1 MRKAK
6 FFAAALLAMSSL
18 GAFAQHQ
25 FTVQANKPGAE
36 IQPTMYG
43 IFFEDINFGA
53 DGGLYAEM
61 VENRSFEFPQRL
73 MGWNTFG
80 NVTLSDV
87 KPAFDRNP
95 HYVTL
100 ESAGARE
107 KQTGLENRGFFG
119 MGLKKDMKYD
129 FTVYGRLHLID
140 GKQGKI
146 RVELVNSKNDVIAKQ
161 VINITNNKWQKLTAT
176 LTSPQTDAKGLMRV
190 YLEKGSESVDLDHIS
205 LFPEDNWNGLRA
217 DLVQDLADLKPGI
230 FRFPG
235 GCIVEGTDLDTRYE
249 WKNSVGAPENRPL
262 NENRWRDTFPHR
274 LFPNYYQSLGL
285 GFYEYFLLSEKI
297 GAEPLPILSVGLAC
311 QYQNDDKDPNAHV
324 AVKDL
329 QSYIDDALDLIE
341 FANGPVTS
349 KWGKLRA
356 DMGHPAP
363 FNLKQIGIGN
373 EQWGPMYPER
383 LQKFME
389 QIHAKYPK
397 IKICGSSGPS
407 ADGKDFDYGW
417 EQMRKL
423 GVDMVDE
430 HYYKSPEWFRSNASR
445 YDKYD
450 RKGPK
455 VFAGEYAAHAEND
468 PNSWE
473 AALSEAAFMTGLE
486 RNADVVYQATYA
498 PLFAHVEGWQW
509 RPDLIWFD
517 NLSSVRSANYYVQQ
531 LYGEKEWFR
540 SNASRYDKYD
550 RKGPKVFAGEYAA
563 HAENDPNSWEAAL
576 SEAAFM
582 TGLERNADVVYQ
594 ATYAPLF
601 AHVEG
606 WQWRPDLIWFDN
618 LSSVR
623 SANYYVQQLYGENK
637 GTNVLKLTENGKAVA
652 GENGLYATACFDKA
666 TKSYIVKIA
675 NTSNEAKEINVTFN
689 GIKKLNPGKVTVLHA
704 DDIQAEN
711 KIDNKNVVV
720 PVVSDAQVQGN
731 VLNVKMR
738 RERSLC
744 YRLLRQGYQELHRED
759 CQYL

>member
-1 MRKAK
+1 MRKTNI
-6 FFAAALLAMSSL
+6 FAALMLAAMTSL
-18 GAFAQHQ
+18 GASAQHQ
-25 FTVQANKPGAE
+25 FAVQANKPGVE

-80 NVTLSDV
+80 NVTVSDV

-100 ESAGARE
+100 EASGARE

-129 FTVYGRLHLID
+129 FTVYARLHLLN
-140 GKQGKI
+140 GKQTKI
-146 RVELVNSKNDVIAKQ
+146 RVELVNSNNNVIAKQ
-161 VINITNNKWQKLTAT
+161 SITITNNKWQKYTTT

-190 YLEKGSESVDLDHIS
+190 YLESGESVDLDHIS
-205 LFPEDNWNGLRA
+205 LFPQDNWNGLRA
-217 DLVQDLADLKPGI
+217 DLVQDLSDLHPGV

-235 GCIVEGTDLDTRYE
+235 GCIVEGTDLETRYE

-262 NENRWRDTFPHR
+262 NENRWNYTFPHR
-274 LFPNYYQSLGL
+274 LYPNYYQTYGL

-297 GAEPLPILSVGLAC
+297 GADPLPILSVGLSC
-311 QYQNDDKDPNAHV
+311 QYQNSDNDKNAHV
-324 AVKDL
+324 AVDQL

-373 EQWGPMYPER
+373 EQWGPLYPER

-430 HYYKSPEWFRSNASR
+430 HYYKSPDWFRSNAGR
-445 YDKYD
+445 YDNYD

-455 VFAGEYAAHAEND
+455 VFAGEYAAHAKHD

-517 NLSSVRSANYYVQQ
+517 NLTSVRSANYYVQQ
-531 LYGEKEWFR
+531 LYG
-540 SNASRYDKYD
+540 
-550 RKGPKVFAGEYAA
+550 
-563 HAENDPNSWEAAL
+563 L
-576 SEAAFM
+576 
-582 TGLERNADVVYQ
+582 
-594 ATYAPLF
+594 
-601 AHVEG
+601 
-606 WQWRPDLIWFDN
+606 
-618 LSSVR
+618 
-623 SANYYVQQLYGENK
+623 NK
-637 GTNVLKLTENGKAVA
+637 GTHVLSLTENGKTVK
-652 GENGLYATACFDKA
+652 GENGLYATACFDKH

-675 NTSNEAKEINVTFN
+675 NTSNEEKEITVTFN
-689 GIKKLNPGKVTVLHA
+689 GLKKLKAGKVTVLHA

-711 KIDNKNVVV
+711 KIDHKNAVV
-720 PVVSDAQVQGN
+720 PVTSDVQTNGN
-731 VLNVKMR
+731 VLNVKMKAN
-738 RERSLC
+738 SFVV
-744 YRLLRQGYQELHRED
+744 YRF
-759 CQYL
+759 

>member
-1 MRKAK
+1 MRKTNI
-6 FFAAALLAMSSL
+6 FAALMMAAMTSL
-18 GAFAQHQ
+18 GASAQHQ
-25 FTVQANKPGAE
+25 FAVQANKPGVE

-80 NVTLSDV
+80 NVTVSDV

-100 ESAGARE
+100 EASGARE

-129 FTVYGRLHLID
+129 FTVYARLHLLD
-140 GKQGKI
+140 GKQTKI
-146 RVELVNSKNDVIAKQ
+146 RVELVNSNNNVIAKQ
-161 VINITNNKWQKLTAT
+161 SITITNNKWQKYTTT

-190 YLEKGSESVDLDHIS
+190 YLESGESVDLDHIS
-205 LFPEDNWNGLRA
+205 LFPQDNWNGLRA
-217 DLVQDLADLKPGI
+217 DLVQDLSDLHPGV

-235 GCIVEGTDLDTRYE
+235 GCIVEGTDLETRYN

-262 NENRWRDTFPHR
+262 NENRWNYTFPHR
-274 LFPNYYQSLGL
+274 LYPNYYQTYGL

-297 GAEPLPILSVGLAC
+297 GADPLPILSVGLSC
-311 QYQNDDKDPNAHV
+311 QYQNSDNDKNAHV
-324 AVKDL
+324 AVDQL

-373 EQWGPMYPER
+373 EQWGPLYPER
-383 LQKFME
+383 LQKFIE
-389 QIHAKYPK
+389 QIRTKYPK

-430 HYYKSPEWFRSNASR
+430 HYYKSPDWFRSNAGR
-445 YDKYD
+445 YDNYD

-455 VFAGEYAAHAEND
+455 VFAGEYAAHAKHD

-517 NLSSVRSANYYVQQ
+517 NLTSVRSANYYVQQ
-531 LYGEKEWFR
+531 LYG
-540 SNASRYDKYD
+540 
-550 RKGPKVFAGEYAA
+550 
-563 HAENDPNSWEAAL
+563 L
-576 SEAAFM
+576 
-582 TGLERNADVVYQ
+582 
-594 ATYAPLF
+594 
-601 AHVEG
+601 
-606 WQWRPDLIWFDN
+606 
-618 LSSVR
+618 
-623 SANYYVQQLYGENK
+623 NK
-637 GTNVLKLTENGKAVA
+637 GTHVLSLTENGKTVK
-652 GENGLYATACFDKA
+652 GENGLYATACFDKH

-675 NTSNEAKEINVTFN
+675 NTSNEEKEITVTFN
-689 GIKKLNPGKVTVLHA
+689 GLKKLKAGKVTVLHA

-711 KIDNKNVVV
+711 KIDHKNAVV
-720 PVVSDAQVQGN
+720 PVTSDVQANGN
-731 VLNVKMR
+731 VLNVKMKAN
-738 RERSLC
+738 SFAV
-744 YRLLRQGYQELHRED
+744 YRF
-759 CQYL
+759 

>member
-1 MRKAK
+1 MRKTNI
-6 FFAAALLAMSSL
+6 FAALMMAAMTSL
-18 GAFAQHQ
+18 GASAQHQ
-25 FTVQANKPGAE
+25 FAVQANKPGVE

-80 NVTLSDV
+80 NVTVSDV

-100 ESAGARE
+100 EASGARE

-129 FTVYGRLHLID
+129 FTVYARLHLLN
-140 GKQGKI
+140 GKQTKI
-146 RVELVNSKNDVIAKQ
+146 RVELVNSNNNVIAKQ
-161 VINITNNKWQKLTAT
+161 SITITNNKWQKYTTT

-190 YLEKGSESVDLDHIS
+190 YLESGESVDLDHIS
-205 LFPEDNWNGLRA
+205 LFPQDNWNGLRA
-217 DLVQDLADLKPGI
+217 DLVQDLSDLHPGV

-235 GCIVEGTDLDTRYE
+235 GCIVEGTDLETRYE

-262 NENRWRDTFPHR
+262 NENRWNYTFPHR
-274 LFPNYYQSLGL
+274 LYPNYYQTYGL

-297 GAEPLPILSVGLAC
+297 GADPLPILSVGLSC
-311 QYQNDDKDPNAHV
+311 QYQNSDNDKNAHV
-324 AVKDL
+324 AVDQL

-373 EQWGPMYPER
+373 EQWGPLYPER

-430 HYYKSPEWFRSNASR
+430 HYYKSPDWFRSNAGR
-445 YDKYD
+445 YDNYD

-455 VFAGEYAAHAEND
+455 VFAGEYAAHAKHD

-517 NLSSVRSANYYVQQ
+517 NLTSVRSANYYVQQ
-531 LYGEKEWFR
+531 LYG
-540 SNASRYDKYD
+540 
-550 RKGPKVFAGEYAA
+550 
-563 HAENDPNSWEAAL
+563 L
-576 SEAAFM
+576 
-582 TGLERNADVVYQ
+582 
-594 ATYAPLF
+594 
-601 AHVEG
+601 
-606 WQWRPDLIWFDN
+606 
-618 LSSVR
+618 
-623 SANYYVQQLYGENK
+623 NK
-637 GTNVLKLTENGKAVA
+637 GTHVLSLTENGKTVK
-652 GENGLYATACFDKA
+652 GENGLYATACFDKH

-675 NTSNEAKEINVTFN
+675 NTSNEEKEITVTFN
-689 GIKKLNPGKVTVLHA
+689 GLKKLKAGKVTVLHA

-711 KIDNKNVVV
+711 KIDHKNAVV
-720 PVVSDAQVQGN
+720 PVTSDAQANGN
-731 VLNVKMR
+731 VLNVKMKAN
-738 RERSLC
+738 SFAV
-744 YRLLRQGYQELHRED
+744 YRF
-759 CQYL
+759 

>member
-1 MRKAK
+1 MRKTNI
-6 FFAAALLAMSSL
+6 FAALMLAAMTSL
-18 GAFAQHQ
+18 GASAQHQ
-25 FTVQANKPGAE
+25 FAVQANKPGVE

-80 NVTLSDV
+80 NVTVSDV

-100 ESAGARE
+100 EASGARE

-129 FTVYGRLHLID
+129 FTVYARLHLLN
-140 GKQGKI
+140 GKQTKI
-146 RVELVNSKNDVIAKQ
+146 RVELVNSNNNVIAKQ
-161 VINITNNKWQKLTAT
+161 SITITNNKWQKYTTT

-190 YLEKGSESVDLDHIS
+190 YLESGESVDLDHIS
-205 LFPEDNWNGLRA
+205 LFPQDNWNGLRA
-217 DLVQDLADLKPGI
+217 DLVQDLSDLHPGV

-235 GCIVEGTDLDTRYE
+235 GCIVEGTDLETRYE

-262 NENRWRDTFPHR
+262 NENRWNYTFPHR
-274 LFPNYYQSLGL
+274 LYPNYYQTYGL

-297 GAEPLPILSVGLAC
+297 GADPLPILSVGLSC
-311 QYQNDDKDPNAHV
+311 QYQNSDNDKNAHV
-324 AVKDL
+324 AVDQL

-373 EQWGPMYPER
+373 EQWGPLYPER

-430 HYYKSPEWFRSNASR
+430 HYYKSPDWFRSNAGR
-445 YDKYD
+445 YDNYD

-455 VFAGEYAAHAEND
+455 VFAGEYAAHAKHD

-517 NLSSVRSANYYVQQ
+517 NLTSVRSANYYVQQ
-531 LYGEKEWFR
+531 LYG
-540 SNASRYDKYD
+540 
-550 RKGPKVFAGEYAA
+550 
-563 HAENDPNSWEAAL
+563 L
-576 SEAAFM
+576 
-582 TGLERNADVVYQ
+582 
-594 ATYAPLF
+594 
-601 AHVEG
+601 
-606 WQWRPDLIWFDN
+606 
-618 LSSVR
+618 
-623 SANYYVQQLYGENK
+623 NK
-637 GTNVLKLTENGKAVA
+637 GTHVLSLTENGKTVK
-652 GENGLYATACFDKA
+652 GENGLYATACFDKR

-675 NTSNEAKEINVTFN
+675 NTSNEEKEITVTFN
-689 GIKKLNPGKVTVLHA
+689 GLKKLKAGKVTVLHA

-720 PVVSDAQVQGN
+720 PVVSDVQANGN
-731 VLNVKMR
+731 VLNVKMKAN
-738 RERSLC
+738 SFVV
-744 YRLLRQGYQELHRED
+744 YRF
-759 CQYL
+759 

>member
-1 MRKAK
+1 MRKTNI
-6 FFAAALLAMSSL
+6 FAALMLAGMTSL
-18 GAFAQHQ
+18 GASAQHQ
-25 FTVQANKPGAE
+25 FAVQANKPGVE

-80 NVTLSDV
+80 NVTLNDV

-161 VINITNNKWQKLTAT
+161 VINIT
-176 LTSPQTDAKGLMRV
+176 
-190 YLEKGSESVDLDHIS
+190 
-205 LFPEDNWNGLRA
+205 
-217 DLVQDLADLKPGI
+217 
-230 FRFPG
+230 
-235 GCIVEGTDLDTRYE
+235 
-249 WKNSVGAPENRPL
+249 
-262 NENRWRDTFPHR
+262 FPHR

-311 QYQNDDKDPNAHV
+311 QYQNRDDDKNAHV
-324 AVKDL
+324 AVDDL

-389 QIHAKYPK
+389 QIRAKYPK

-423 GVDMVDE
+423 GTDLVDE
-430 HYYKSPEWFRSNASR
+430 HYYKSPEWFRSNAGR
-445 YDKYD
+445 YDNYD

-455 VFAGEYAAHAEND
+455 VFAGEYAAHAKHD

-517 NLSSVRSANYYVQQ
+517 NLTSVRSANYYVQQ
-531 LYGEKEWFR
+531 LYG
-540 SNASRYDKYD
+540 
-550 RKGPKVFAGEYAA
+550 
-563 HAENDPNSWEAAL
+563 L
-576 SEAAFM
+576 
-582 TGLERNADVVYQ
+582 
-594 ATYAPLF
+594 
-601 AHVEG
+601 
-606 WQWRPDLIWFDN
+606 
-618 LSSVR
+618 
-623 SANYYVQQLYGENK
+623 NK
-637 GTNVLKLTENGKAVA
+637 GTNVLKLTENGKAVE
-652 GENGLYATACFDKA
+652 GKDGLYATACYDKN

-675 NTSNEAKEINVTFN
+675 NTSNEEKDITVTFN
-689 GIKKLNPGKVTVLHA
+689 GLKKLNAGKLTLLHA

-711 KIDNKNVVV
+711 KIDNKNAVV
-720 PVVSDAQVQGN
+720 PVTSDVEANGN
-731 VLNVKMR
+731 VLNVKMKAN
-738 RERSLC
+738 SFAV
-744 YRLLRQGYQELHRED
+744 YRF
-759 CQYL
+759 

>member
-1 MRKAK
+1 M
-6 FFAAALLAMSSL
+6 LAGMTSL
-18 GAFAQHQ
+18 GASAQHQ
-25 FTVQANKPGAE
+25 FAVQANKPGVE

-80 NVTLSDV
+80 NVTLNDV

-129 FTVYGRLHLID
+129 FTVYARLHLLN
-140 GKQGKI
+140 GKQTKI
-146 RVELVNSKNDVIAKQ
+146 RVELVNSNNNVIAKQ
-161 VINITNNKWQKLTAT
+161 SITITNNKWQKYTTT

-190 YLEKGSESVDLDHIS
+190 YLESGESVDLDHIS
-205 LFPEDNWNGLRA
+205 LFPQDNWNGLRA
-217 DLVQDLADLKPGI
+217 DLVQDLSDLHPGV

-235 GCIVEGTDLDTRYE
+235 GCIVEGTDLETRYE

-262 NENRWRDTFPHR
+262 NENRWNYTFPHR
-274 LFPNYYQSLGL
+274 LYPNYYQTYGL

-297 GAEPLPILSVGLAC
+297 GADPLPILSVGLSC
-311 QYQNDDKDPNAHV
+311 QYQNSDNDKNAHV
-324 AVKDL
+324 AVDQL

-373 EQWGPMYPER
+373 EQWGPLYPER

-417 EQMRKL
+417 KQMRKL

-430 HYYKSPEWFRSNASR
+430 HYYKSP
-445 YDKYD
+445 
-450 RKGPK
+450 
-455 VFAGEYAAHAEND
+455 
-468 PNSWE
+468 
-473 AALSEAAFMTGLE
+473 
-486 RNADVVYQATYA
+486 
-498 PLFAHVEGWQW
+498 
-509 RPDLIWFD
+509 
-517 NLSSVRSANYYVQQ
+517 
-531 LYGEKEWFR
+531 EWFR

-652 GENGLYATACFDKA
+652 GENGLYATACFDKT

-731 VLNVKMR
+731 VLNVKM
-738 RERSLC
+738 EPNSFVV
-744 YRLLRQGYQELHRED
+744 YRF
-759 CQYL
+759 

>member
-6 FFAAALLAMSSL
+6 IFAAMLMAMSSL

-25 FTVQANKPGAE
+25 FMVQANKPGVE

-129 FTVYGRLHLID
+129 FSVYGRLHLID
-140 GKQGKI
+140 GKQAKI
-146 RVELVNSKNDVIAKQ
+146 RVELVNSKNDVIAKKS
-161 VINITNNKWQKLTAT
+161 ITITNNKWQKHTAS

-205 LFPEDNWNGLRA
+205 LFPSDNWNGLRA

-249 WKNSVGAPENRPL
+249 WKNSVGNPENRPL

-311 QYQNDDKDPNAHV
+311 QYQNSDKDPNAHV

-455 VFAGEYAAHAEND
+455 VFAGEYAAHA
-468 PNSWE
+468 
-473 AALSEAAFMTGLE
+473 
-486 RNADVVYQATYA
+486 
-498 PLFAHVEGWQW
+498 
-509 RPDLIWFD
+509 
-517 NLSSVRSANYYVQQ
+517 
-531 LYGEKEWFR
+531 K
-540 SNASRYDKYD
+540 
-550 RKGPKVFAGEYAA
+550 
-563 HAENDPNSWEAAL
+563 NDPNSWEAAL

-637 GTNVLKLTENGKAVA
+637 GTNVLKLTENGKPVA
-652 GENGLYATACFDKA
+652 GEKGLYASACFDKA

-704 DDIQAEN
+704 DNIQAEN

-720 PVVSDAQVQGN
+720 PVVSDARANGN
-731 VLNVKMR
+731 VLNVKMKPN
-738 RERSLC
+738 SFVV
-744 YRLLRQGYQELHRED
+744 YRF
-759 CQYL
+759 